1 MTEHYSKKL
10 KSEIA
15 EEKSKLEAA
24 RQAVIDLRVHLL
36 SSKFHKD
43 TTIQVGDVQNW
54 LDHVVD
60 AINGVA

>member
-1 MTEHYSKKL
+1 MHYSEKL
-10 KSEIA
+10 KNQVA
-15 EEKSKLEAA
+15 EEQAKLEAA

-54 LDHVVD
+54 LDHVVS
-60 AINGVA
+60 AINGDA

>member
-1 MTEHYSKKL
+1 MHYSQKL
-10 KSEIA
+10 KNQVSEEQA
-15 EEKSKLEAA
+15 KLEAA

-60 AINGVA
+60 AINGAS